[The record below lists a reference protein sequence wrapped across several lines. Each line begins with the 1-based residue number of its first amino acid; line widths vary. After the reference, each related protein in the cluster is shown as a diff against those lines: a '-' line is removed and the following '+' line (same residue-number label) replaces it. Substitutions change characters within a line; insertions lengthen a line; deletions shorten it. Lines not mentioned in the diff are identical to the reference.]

1 MNINSSPKHG
11 FIHLYNRKEE
21 GFGGYDVNYIN
32 AYKKRKKV
40 KTQKKSIK
48 CERYAA

>member
-1 MNINSSPKHG
+1 MNINTSPKNG

-32 AYKKRKKV
+32 AYKKRNKV
-40 KTQKKSIK
+40 KNQRKQIK
-48 CERYAA
+48 FERYAA